1 MLWCGHSLF
10 LPPPTLHTKPPR
22 PAPRPQPTAAPQSV
36 SLALLG
42 AGNSWWSG
50 SPPGPQ
56 PGFLDLRRPLQ
67 MHQLTHHGCRLSSH
81 APGRGGR
88 NLQGTYRWAT
98 MNQQPLRGGRGVR
111 QRVVRRELAAHE
123 WTGVGELRT
132 VWNLLVCTASLSRCQ
147 PNSANGQYMQSSQN
161 CHQPSITSVIRHYHH
176 LSLFSLSKRA
186 SKGRHAL
193 Q

>member
-67 MHQLTHHGCRLSSH
+67 VHQLTHHGCRLSSH

-88 NLQGTYRWAT
+88 NLQGTYRWTT

-111 QRVVRRELAAHE
+111 QRVVRRELDAHE

-132 VWNLLVCTASLSRCQ
+132 VWNLFGLHCLSLSLPTQ
-147 PNSANGQYMQSSQN
+147 
-161 CHQPSITSVIRHYHH
+161 
-176 LSLFSLSKRA
+176 
-186 SKGRHAL
+186 
-193 Q
+193 